1 VTGYWD
7 IVIVLVIAGAML
19 SILDWRINRAFIQHE
34 KREAQMVAE
43 VSLSSDAALALV
55 REGQRHIREIEKV
68 STLHGIAVQ
77 NLSDEVRMHDKR
89 LGAVEERIMR
99 AALTVP
105 HQHRR
110 ENDP

>member
-1 VTGYWD
+1 VSGYWD
-7 IVIVLVIAGAML
+7 IVVVLLVAGTML
-19 SILDWRINRAFIQHE
+19 LILDWRINRAFVQHE

-55 REGQRHIREIEKV
+55 RENQRHIREIEKV
-68 STLHGIAVQ
+68 STLHGVTVQ

-99 AALTVP
+99 VALTVP

-110 ENDP
+110 EGDT